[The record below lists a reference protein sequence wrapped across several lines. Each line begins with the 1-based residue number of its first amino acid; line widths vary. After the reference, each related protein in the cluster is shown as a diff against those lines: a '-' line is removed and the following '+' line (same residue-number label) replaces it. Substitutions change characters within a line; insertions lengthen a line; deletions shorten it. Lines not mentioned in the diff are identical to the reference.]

1 MLTPQ
6 QISYFETFGFLKM
19 PSVFSSQEVNLI
31 RKASIKALGKLE
43 DNSETNPHKSQF
55 SMPFFELDS
64 QLTNLLDDDR
74 IHQIPESLLGSD
86 FFLDQTEG
94 HQRVGDTPWHGSTNF
109 SDGIRFI
116 KVAMYLDTLVR
127 STGCLRV
134 IPGSHREG
142 KPDLFRNLRIANK
155 DPKSSPFGLSPSD
168 IPCVALESNPGD
180 VLVFTEKVIHGAFGG
195 NGRRLQICASFFANP
210 TTEDQ
215 INEIISEYKKT
226 KYSFRPSESYIN
238 SENPRIRRMVSKL
251 VELGFETSK
260 LKALG

>member
-19 PSVFSSQEVNLI
+19 PGVFSSQEVNLI
-31 RKASIKALGKLE
+31 RKASIEALGKLE
-43 DNSETNPHKSQF
+43 DNSEINPHKSQF

-127 STGCLRV
+127 
-134 IPGSHREG
+134 
-142 KPDLFRNLRIANK
+142 FRNLRLANK

-251 VELGFETSK
+251 VELEFEASK